1 MLYIPHCGLA
11 TVEHNI
17 GTTSAEYGTSVA
29 SHATTAHTK
38 NATYTT
44 LIAATAY
51 DAYGI
56 AVMVGNTATAST
68 RTSVLLDIA
77 IGAAASEQVIIPN
90 LIAGNQA
97 VTASTSLGGS
107 TYFFPIMIPK
117 GVRVSA
123 TAQSVIVA
131 DTVHV
136 AVHLFQHPIP
146 GVWYGQR
153 VTAYGADTAT
163 SSGTSM
169 SPGNNAYATDVSVSA
184 STTNPIQF
192 LQVGTDLLTNNVGTS
207 LRGLIR
213 ISTGTTPDVLVDD
226 LPYSEST
233 TQESTIFTPANFL
246 LSQMRF
252 DIPAGTN
259 LKISAM
265 RNAAAATRGWALYG
279 VD

>member
-17 GTTSAEYGTSVA
+17 ATTSAELGTSVA
-29 SHATTAHTK
+29 AHATTAHTK

-56 AVMVGNTATAST
+56 SVTVANTAVAST
-68 RTSVLLDIA
+68 RTSVLVDIA
-77 IGAAASEQVIIPN
+77 IGGAGSEQVIIPN

-97 VTASTSLGGS
+97 ASATTSYGGS
-107 TYFFPIMIPK
+107 QYYFPIMIPK

-123 TAQSVIVA
+123 TCQAFTAA

-136 AVHLFQHPIP
+136 AVHLFQHPIH

-169 SPGNNAYATDVSVSA
+169 SPGSSTYATDVSVSA

-192 LQVGTDLLTNNVGTS
+192 LQVGTDLLTNSAGTT

-213 ISTGTTPDVLVDD
+213 VSTGTTPDVLVDD
-226 LPYSEST
+226 LPYFEST
-233 TQESTIFTPANFL
+233 TLESTYFTPANML

-265 RNAAAATRGWALYG
+265 RNGTAASRGWALYG